1 MWKDKVTP
9 VPDMT
14 RRGDPAYC
22 SIFSRLLKL
31 VEKLLDIR
39 FEKASLSV
47 PVNDFEA
54 KPRFNGPT

>member
-1 MWKDKVTP
+1 MYTS
-9 VPDMT
+9 
-14 RRGDPAYC
+14 YC

-39 FEKASLSV
+39 FEKASLSASM
-47 PVNDFEA
+47 NDFEA